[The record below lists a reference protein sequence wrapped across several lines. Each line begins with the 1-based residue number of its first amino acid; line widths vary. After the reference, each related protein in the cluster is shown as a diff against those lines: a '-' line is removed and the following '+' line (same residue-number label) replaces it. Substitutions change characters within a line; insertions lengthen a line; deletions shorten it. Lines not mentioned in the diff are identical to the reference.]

1 MQACQNRTV
10 ASNSIFMCWYHWLAI
25 TSLTFSIAL
34 LAFQFA
40 RLLFLG
46 RPKDFS
52 APSGSVSKG
61 VVYSFTKAMSPSEK
75 ESAYMHLPT
84 YAAGIIYHIGTFL
97 SLGIFLVFVSGIS
110 EWYEILKYFLSVL
123 LFVSA
128 AAGFAV
134 LLKRIINS
142 ELKSLSGPDDYISN
156 LLTTV
161 AQLISAFYLLFSGL
175 EPLYYLTMSL
185 FILWLP
191 LGKTKHLIYF
201 FFARYH
207 LGFFY
212 GRRGTWPQKTE

>member
-1 MQACQNRTV
+1 MQGCQNRTV
-10 ASNSIFMCWYHWLAI
+10 ASNFIFMCWYHWLAI
-25 TSLTFSIAL
+25 TSLIFSIAL

-97 SLGIFLVFVSGIS
+97 SLGIFLIFISGIS
-110 EWYEILKYFLSVL
+110 DWNEILKYLLSAF

-128 AAGFAV
+128 VSGFAV
-134 LLKRIINS
+134 LLKRVINS

-175 EPLYYLTMSL
+175 ELLYYIAMSL
-185 FILWLP
+185 FLLWLP
-191 LGKTKHLIYF
+191 LGKTRHLIYF

>member
-1 MQACQNRTV
+1 
-10 ASNSIFMCWYHWLAI
+10 MCWYHWLAI
-25 TSLTFSIAL
+25 TSLIFSIAL

-40 RLLFLG
+40 RLLFFG
-46 RPKDFS
+46 RPKDLS

-61 VVYSFTKAMSPSEK
+61 VAYSFTKAMSPFEK

-84 YAAGIIYHIGTFL
+84 YAAGIIYHLGTFL
-97 SLGIFLVFVSGIS
+97 SLGVFLIFILGIN
-110 EWYEILKYFLSVL
+110 EWHDILKYILSSL
-123 LFVSA
+123 LLISA

-134 LLKRIINS
+134 LIKRIINS

-175 EPLYYLTMSL
+175 EPLYYLAMSL
-185 FILWLP
+185 FLLWIP
-191 LGKTKHLIYF
+191 LGKTKHLVYF

>member
-1 MQACQNRTV
+1 
-10 ASNSIFMCWYHWLAI
+10 MCWYHWLAI
-25 TSLTFSIAL
+25 TSLAFSIAL

-46 RPKDFS
+46 LPKDLS
-52 APSGSVSKG
+52 ASSGSVSKG
-61 VVYSFTKAMSPSEK
+61 VVYSFTKAMSPSQK
-75 ESAYMHLPT
+75 ESAFMHLPT

-97 SLGIFLVFVSGIS
+97 SLGIFLVFIFGIT
-110 EWYEILKYFLSVL
+110 EWNEILKYLLSL
-123 LFVSA
+123 LLIFSST
-128 AAGFAV
+128 AGFAV
-134 LLKRIINS
+134 LIKRVLNS

-156 LLTTV
+156 LLTTF
-161 AQLISAFYLLFSGL
+161 AQLFSALYLLFPGL
-175 EPLYYLTMSL
+175 ETLYYLAMSL
-185 FILWLP
+185 FLLWLP

>member
-1 MQACQNRTV
+1 
-10 ASNSIFMCWYHWLAI
+10 MCWYHWLAI
-25 TSLTFSIAL
+25 SSLIFSIAL

-40 RLLFLG
+40 RLLFFG
-46 RPKDFS
+46 RPKDLS
-52 APSGSVSKG
+52 VPSGSVSKG
-61 VVYSFTKAMSPSEK
+61 VVYSFTKAMSPYEK

-84 YAAGIIYHIGTFL
+84 YSAGIIYHIGTFL
-97 SLGIFLVFVSGIS
+97 SLGIFLIFILGIND
-110 EWYEILKYFLSVL
+110 WHEILKYILSVL
-123 LFVSA
+123 LLVSA

-134 LLKRIINS
+134 LIKRIINS

-156 LLTTV
+156 LLTTF
-161 AQLISAFYLLFSGL
+161 AQLISAFYLLFSGM

-185 FILWLP
+185 FLLWIP
-191 LGKTKHLIYF
+191 LGKTKHLVYF